1 MSQVGGRGAG
11 REGGPGCRAAG
22 WGAVRVGVRVAL
34 CSAAT
39 SELRFSVK
47 WTGPAWGLPRGAPSP
62 GGRRPGRGEAWGQLR
77 ILAVSAW
84 KEALLPST
92 PHRKTVCIC

>member
-1 MSQVGGRGAG
+1 MSQGGGRGAG
-11 REGGPGCRAAG
+11 REEGPGCRAARLG
-22 WGAVRVGVRVAL
+22 RGRGGSGVAPG
-34 CSAAT
+34 SAAA

-47 WTGPAWGLPRGAPSP
+47 WTGPSVGAAS
-62 GGRRPGRGEAWGQLR
+62 GGPQSWGEAAGSWCGLGAAQD
-77 ILAVSAW
+77 SGW